1 MSLFLSKAQ
10 KRCGKRGHGFIA
22 DYESGEILS
31 GCAYCAAYSGRPL
44 GIAAM
49 ARTMHPIDIAT
60 RIAVIGCLLALAWV
74 AGTCAAWLGTAL

>member
-1 MSLFLSKAQ
+1 MFLTKAQ

-31 GCAYCAAYSGRPL
+31 GCAYCNAYSGRPL

-49 ARTMHPIDIAT
+49 ARTMHPVDIAT
-60 RIAVIGCLLALAWV
+60 RIAVIACMVALTSV
-74 AGTCAAWLGTAL
+74 AVVGAVWLGEAL